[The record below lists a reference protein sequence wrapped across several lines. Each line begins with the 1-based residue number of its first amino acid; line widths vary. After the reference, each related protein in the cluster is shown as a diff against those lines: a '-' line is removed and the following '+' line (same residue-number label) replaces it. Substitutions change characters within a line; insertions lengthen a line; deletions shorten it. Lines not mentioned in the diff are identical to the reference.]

1 MPAPQIGD
9 SSNNLLAKILQ
20 NLGGTPSVG
29 DGKLNLLRKIAEAY
43 GATTN
48 RSDSSWMLLSRIVA
62 TGANKPSVS
71 DSEYNLLYKFALN
84 TGVSPFRGDGKYN
97 ILYRICQ
104 QTIPPVYDE
113 DAVAF
118 AEASGA
124 TDIANLSAFVTGV
137 KDLGLWDSMVCWPL
151 RSSQNAGTGTTAYS
165 LGGLGTYNGTLVNGP
180 TWGVDGVDFSAAS
193 TQSISTSLIA
203 QVGASGGVYN
213 TTSGLNQSILSNRN
227 DPIWVNGTTLN
238 ARADGSDSVAF
249 VDIGGS
255 ASRIRATGSPI
266 FEEYVFTQATHTLAG
281 TAVTGDTTFRQNKNA
296 RSSGAYVLGS
306 GAMGAADTT
315 LRIGAEQPGSANAF
329 NGTIAFAF
337 ISESIF
343 SSQTQDSLFD
353 LYKSTLGQGLG
364 LP

>member
-180 TWGVDGVDFSAAS
+180 TWGVDGVEFTDESTDHIATGYTPAKEDHLFFAVMEANPQGTNFNVIAS
-193 TQSISTSLIA
+193 TRGSPAATGGYTYA
-203 QVGASGGVYN
+203 QNWTGVWRSVLWASGGPLDN
-213 TTSGLNQSILSNRN
+213 TGDAAIT
-227 DPIWVNGTTLN
+227 
-238 ARADGSDSVAF
+238 DGSFHSAAFRTRIFSPTPAYADLSIDGGAYDVLPGAITQDDPSELLLGNETTTDSRAL
-249 VDIGGS
+249 GGALS
-255 ASRIRATGSPI
+255 FAGYFQRAYSG
-266 FEEYVFTQATHTLAG
+266 
-281 TAVTGDTTFRQNKNA
+281 GDTVNA
-296 RSSGAYVLGS
+296 SLHKLLRE
-306 GAMGAADTT
+306 T
-315 LRIGAEQPGSANAF
+315 LC
-329 NGTIAFAF
+329 
-337 ISESIF
+337 
-343 SSQTQDSLFD
+343 
-353 LYKSTLGQGLG
+353 QGLG

>member
-48 RSDSSWMLLSRIVA
+48 RSDSSWMLLSKIVA

-151 RSSQNAGTGTTAYS
+151 RSAQNAGTGTTAYS
-165 LGGLGTYNGTLVNGP
+165 LGSLGTYNGTLVNGP
-180 TWGVDGVDFSAAS
+180 TWGADGIDFSA
-193 TQSISTSLIA
+193 STSQRKTDGYGLPSYPVSSI
-203 QVGASGGVYN
+203 VIGRRVSGSGTSQWEYRDN
-213 TTSGLNQSILSNRN
+213 TTNRSFARRLYSNNSMGLSIAGVGYIML
-227 DPIWVNGTTLN
+227 VNVNAQTLT
-238 ARADGSDSVAF
+238 DDF
-249 VDIGGS
+249 EL
-255 ASRIRATGSPI
+255 ATGIVPSATNS
-266 FEEYVFTQATHTLAG
+266 ESEVFINTTKPAQTAGATTWGTGANSTGSFQLTGDLVFRASFHATF
-281 TAVTGDTTFRQNKNA
+281 TAVIDNNVFY
-296 RSSGAYVLGS
+296 S
-306 GAMGAADTT
+306 
-315 LRIGAEQPGSANAF
+315 
-329 NGTIAFAF
+329 
-337 ISESIF
+337 
-343 SSQTQDSLFD
+343 